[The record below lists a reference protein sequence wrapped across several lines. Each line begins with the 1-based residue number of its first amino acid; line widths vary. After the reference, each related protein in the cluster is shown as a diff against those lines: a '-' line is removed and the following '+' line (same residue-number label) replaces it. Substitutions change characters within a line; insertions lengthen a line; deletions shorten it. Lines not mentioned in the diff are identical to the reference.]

1 MARAWMAAGHS
12 CLWTRFGRPF
22 AASDGDGNAMVAV
35 RPLFSRE
42 TSAATNAVAR
52 RHETDVLWP
61 LAIESRRGD
70 HHYWRALLF
79 YGTGVDDDPTS
90 PKDPWRFRLFPF
102 IFAGRTQD
110 GENYGAVF
118 PLGGTVR
125 DFLFLHDFSFVLFPI
140 YAEGRTGDLQMRTV
154 LWPFYLTRHGSRVD
168 QFRLW
173 PLYGTAERRGRHDT
187 RRDRFSA
194 WPFWNETESYG
205 SVSGG
210 GFILFPLFG
219 HTHYERERRGDE
231 ESWSLLPPLFLYGR
245 GDDGYRKVNAP
256 WPFVRILDMD
266 DHHERHVW
274 PLYGYSTRA
283 HSSREYFLWPLVSQ
297 TEVFEKGYR
306 NRLLHFPFPFYFHK
320 ERAWG
325 DAVEGNRAET
335 HPPADGAGNATA
347 ARSEPAEGESGEERP
362 SQAKGGRN
370 VYSRLWPLF
379 SYRDVADDVRVRV
392 PELSLWS
399 GSQQVER
406 NWAPLWSLYTY
417 RRNPDGAVCNDFLW
431 GLLSWGRNAEGG
443 RILSLLWIP
452 LAR

>member
-1 MARAWMAAGHS
+1 MPPGAATSG
-12 CLWTRFGRPF
+12 LRLGPF
-22 AASDGDGNAMVAV
+22 FETAGDEDGNAMLAV
-35 RPLFSRE
+35 RPFFSRE
-42 TSAATNAVAR
+42 TAAATNAVER
-52 RHETDVLWP
+52 RHETDILWP
-61 LAIESRRGD
+61 LAIESQRGD

-79 YGTGVDDDPTS
+79 YGTGVDDDPSS
-90 PKDPWRFRLFPF
+90 PEDPWRFRLFPF
-102 IFAGRTQD
+102 VFAGRTQD
-110 GENYGAVF
+110 GEDYGAVF
-118 PLGGTVR
+118 PIGGTIR
-125 DFLFLHDFSFVLFPI
+125 NFLFLRDFSFVLFPI
-140 YAEGRTGDLQMRTV
+140 YAEGQTGDLRMRTV

-168 QFRLW
+168 QLRLW
-173 PLYGTAERRGRHDT
+173 PLYGSAEHRGKYVT
-187 RRDRFSA
+187 RRDRFIA

-205 SVSGG
+205 AVSGG

-231 ESWSLLPPLFLYGR
+231 ESWSLLPPFFLYGR
-245 GDDGYRKVNAP
+245 GDDGYRKLNAP

-297 TEVFEKGYR
+297 TEVVDKGYR
-306 NRLLHFPFPFYFHK
+306 DRLVHLPFPLYFHK

-325 DAVEGNRAET
+325 AAATDA
-335 HPPADGAGNATA
+335 PPDVAADSGAASNAPPVA
-347 ARSEPAEGESGEERP
+347 AVAS
-362 SQAKGGRN
+362 GGRN
-370 VYSRLWPLF
+370 SYSRLWPLF

-417 RRNPDGAVCNDFLW
+417 RRRPDGAVCNDLLW

-443 RILSLLWIP
+443 RILSLFWIP
-452 LAR
+452 FAR